1 LKLIK
6 LPWLLLLVL
15 YGLSLEALTVSVV
28 LLFFASHQ
36 DAVGVV
42 EPTHPSARELSG
54 PIMNQAT
61 NIKQLAKI
69 GTQMIQ

>member
-1 LKLIK
+1 M
-6 LPWLLLLVL
+6 L
-15 YGLSLEALTVSVV
+15 YGLSLEALTVSAV

-42 EPTHPSARELSG
+42 ESAHPLVRELSG

-61 NIKQLAKI
+61 NNKQLAKI
-69 GTQMIQ
+69 GKQLIQQNP

>member
-1 LKLIK
+1 
-6 LPWLLLLVL
+6 VL

-42 EPTHPSARELSG
+42 ESAHPSTRELSG
-54 PIMNQAT
+54 PIMNQTT
-61 NIKQLAKI
+61 NIRQLAKV
-69 GTQMIQ
+69 GAQMIQ